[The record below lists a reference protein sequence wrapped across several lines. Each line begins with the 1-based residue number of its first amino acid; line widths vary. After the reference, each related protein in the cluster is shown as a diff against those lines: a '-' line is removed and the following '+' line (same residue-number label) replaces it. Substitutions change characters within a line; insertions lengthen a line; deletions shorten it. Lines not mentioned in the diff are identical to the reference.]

1 MWRFQICDTPFQGN
15 VILNTDSWRR
25 LWTRFGPARA
35 RASQKVFFL
44 ISMEWSAEKGIRRS
58 GSQVPVNTFVSL
70 AACTSLPCIF
80 SSTLHLNLRHFDCLS
95 ADFISPLL
103 LSSEAS
109 LWRWQIKL
117 LPLLK
122 SGSVALLTTHVSL
135 HCFACLFADSL
146 LLFHEAVSGKALQY
160 QQMPNLENHEVNFSD
175 ALAMPTRDTRH
186 PGRRIWHIQVFWW
199 QAR

>member
-1 MWRFQICDTPFQGN
+1 MWRFQISDTPFQGN
-15 VILNTDSWRR
+15 VILSIDSWRR
-25 LWTRFGPARA
+25 LWTRFGPTRVRA
-35 RASQKVFFL
+35 PQKVFFL

-103 LSSEAS
+103 LFSEAS

-122 SGSVALLTTHVSL
+122 SGSIDHPFELALFCLPL
-135 HCFACLFADSL
+135 CWLFAV
-146 LLFHEAVSGKALQY
+146 VSWSCFWQSTTVSTDAKLGKSWG
-160 QQMPNLENHEVNFSD
+160 EF
-175 ALAMPTRDTRH
+175 
-186 PGRRIWHIQVFWW
+186 
-199 QAR
+199 